1 MVIQNGYS
9 CRCISYFT
17 RRARA
22 PIVGS
27 LSGGS
32 PVSGQILVQR
42 DEYIAT
48 ITIDNEAKRNAMT
61 QAMWIA
67 MGDAVLTLSNNSALR
82 CIVLRGQGTH
92 AFGRGPDSDES
103 EKIQ

>member
-27 LSGGS
+27 LPGGS

-61 QAMWIA
+61 QAKWIA
-67 MGDAVLTLSNNSALR
+67 MGDAVLTLSTDSALPCKNGGATWR
-82 CIVLRGQGTH
+82 ERGCQ
-92 AFGRGPDSDES
+92 
-103 EKIQ
+103 KL

>member
-9 CRCISYFT
+9 GRCISYFT

-27 LSGGS
+27 LPGGS

-48 ITIDNEAKRNAMT
+48 ITIDNEAKRNAMKP
-61 QAMWIA
+61 ARWIA
-67 MGDAVLTLSNNSALR
+67 MGDAVLTLSTDSALR
-82 CIVLRGQGTH
+82 CTVLRGH
-92 AFGRGPDSDES
+92 GRS
-103 EKIQ
+103 EERRVGKGCGRTGR